1 MERSAYIHDNQV
13 VKRAKFAVKIAI
25 EKKHS
30 LGIPAVVYNRK
41 TGEICHLQEDG
52 SKVVVTQR
60 KNRRRYSE
68 RVSK

>member
-1 MERSAYIHDNQV
+1 MPM
-13 VKRAKFAVKIAI
+13 KIAI
-25 EKKHS
+25 EKKQS
-30 LGIPAVVYNRK
+30 LGIPEVVYDCK
-41 TGEICHLQEDG
+41 TGDICHLHEDG

>member
-1 MERSAYIHDNQV
+1 MERSEYIHDNQV
-13 VKRAKFAVKIAI
+13 VKRARSAVKIAI
-25 EKKHS
+25 KKKQS
-30 LGIPAVVYNRK
+30 LGIPAVVYDRK